1 MQLRNF
7 IRRQKWR
14 LRPLKRL
21 VLPMRKIR
29 RYLVALNRQPPII
42 QRSTRD
48 YAGSSLCSAAEIH
61 PAMPVARPSYPF
73 ASDHGV
79 AGPNVSEPAWLFHFT
94 DIDFWARYGGS
105 IVTND
110 NRLLGDLSPE
120 VWGVE
125 NHPIFSQLR
134 LPEARTLDGRTAI
147 AVTPEAPGNYYH
159 WLIDLVPRLGL
170 LKSAEERFGSF
181 DRFLINGSHAHYEGA
196 SLRALEL
203 PQEKIM
209 YVGAGDRFL
218 IKEAMIPSM
227 DHFSKVIA
235 PWKIDMLRILGES
248 QPRAK
253 SSARRLYISR
263 QRAAVRRVI
272 NESELEKLLVG
283 ANFTIVELE
292 SKSWDEQVAMF
303 SSAEVVLAP
312 HGAALANIAF
322 SQPGALVAE
331 IGTKS
336 GYRDFYLQLAT
347 SAQLRYRFVEARPRI
362 QMDEASFRPPENED
376 MIVDIALL
384 REFLESL

>member
-21 VLPMRKIR
+21 VLPMRKVKR
-29 RYLVALNRQPPII
+29 CLVALNRRPPII

-48 YAGSSLCSAAEIH
+48 YAGSSLCSAAQIH
-61 PAMPVARPSYPF
+61 PAMPVPRPSHPV
-73 ASDHGV
+73 APHDDV
-79 AGPNVSEPAWLFHFT
+79 AGPNLSEPAWLFHLT

-125 NHPIFSQLR
+125 NHPVFSQLR
-134 LPEARTLDGRTAI
+134 LPGARKLEGRTAI

-159 WLIDLVPRLGL
+159 WLIDLFPRVGL
-170 LKSAEERFGSF
+170 LKSAEDRFGSF
-181 DRFLINGSHAHYEGA
+181 DRFLINGSRAHYEQA
-196 SLRALEL
+196 SLRALDL
-203 PQEKIM
+203 TQEKIM
-209 YVGAGDRFL
+209 YAGAGDRFL

-227 DHFSKVIA
+227 DHLAKVIA
-235 PWKIDMLRILGES
+235 PWKIDILRNLGDL
-248 QPRAK
+248 QPRTK
-253 SSARRLYISR
+253 TSPRRLYISR
-263 QRAAVRRVI
+263 QHAAVRRVI
-272 NESELEKLLVG
+272 NEPEVEKLLVT

-303 SSAEVVLAP
+303 SSAEIVLAP

-322 SQPGALVAE
+322 CQPGALVAE
-331 IGTKS
+331 IGTKP
-336 GYRDFYLQLAT
+336 GYKDFYLQLAA
-347 SAQLRYRFVEARPRI
+347 SAQLRYRFVEAKPRI
-362 QMDEASFRPPENED
+362 QPGESSFRPPENED
-376 MIVDIALL
+376 MIIDIALL